1 MSEDSKKQQG
11 PGRPKKILDKEQIR
25 RLAELQCTRQEI
37 AYVMN
42 CSVDTLARHHKSDM
56 EAGFAMGKVKL
67 KRAMFR
73 NATEK
78 DNATI
83 QIWLSKQWLGYS
95 DQPVADEDSLV
106 LPWDSDNSAE

>member
-1 MSEDSKKQQG
+1 MSEDSKKQER

-37 AYVMN
+37 AFVMN
-42 CSVDTLARHHKSDM
+42 CSVDTLARHHKSDL
-56 EAGFAMGKVKL
+56 EAGVALGKVKL
-67 KRAMFR
+67 RRAMFR

-83 QIWLSKQWLGYS
+83 QIWLSKNWLGYA
-95 DQPVADEDSLV
+95 DTPVVEQDDLV
-106 LPWDSDNSAE
+106 LPWDTDNKAE

>member
-1 MSEDSKKQQG
+1 MSEDSKKQAG

-95 DQPVADEDSLV
+95 DQPVADEDSLI
-106 LPWDSDNSAE
+106 LPWDSDNTAE

>member
-1 MSEDSKKQQG
+1 
-11 PGRPKKILDKEQIR
+11 
-25 RLAELQCTRQEI
+25 
-37 AYVMN
+37 
-42 CSVDTLARHHKSDM
+42 M

-83 QIWLSKQWLGYS
+83 QIWLSKQWLGYQDS
-95 DQPVADEDSLV
+95 PTTAEDDLV
-106 LPWDSDNSAE
+106 LPWDTDNKAE